1 LYIDRYRGGLSI
13 TDELMK
19 LANLREK
26 GIVSEDEFHQMKQD
40 LIRKNMISRALMIL
54 IIIIIGSFLVYS
66 FSRK

>member
-26 GIVSEDEFHQMKQD
+26 GIISEDEFHQMKQD